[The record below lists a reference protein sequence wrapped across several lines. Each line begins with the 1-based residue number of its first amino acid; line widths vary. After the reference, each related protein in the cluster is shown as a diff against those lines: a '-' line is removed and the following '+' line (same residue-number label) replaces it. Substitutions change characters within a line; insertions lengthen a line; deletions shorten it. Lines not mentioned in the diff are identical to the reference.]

1 MQCMST
7 FSRPKKRDSLQ
18 TLITI
23 THWFSLLVC
32 AVCVLMKR
40 DGNGWFHLYRSYNTL
55 SYIAHELAIFFY
67 FRILNDQTNMQQHTA
82 HSWTQYNIAHSP
94 ISTIRKRMNRNV
106 QAKQCDLSWKIKAK
120 QINLQNRLPFQP
132 INTLILN
139 SRGKVSCYIFM

>member
-1 MQCMST
+1 MYEHVLAT
-7 FSRPKKRDSLQ
+7 KKERQ
-18 TLITI
+18 PANAHYTLIFI
-23 THWFSLLVC
+23 AC
-32 AVCVLMKR
+32 VCVLMKR

-55 SYIAHELAIFFY
+55 SYIAHELANFFLFPY
-67 FRILNDQTNMQQHTA
+67 SKRPNQHATTHSTQLNTIQHST
-82 HSWTQYNIAHSP
+82 HSP